1 MTINKMRDLHPN
13 DSGRLFRAM
22 IESILVEG
30 KVYYQ
35 KSDNR
40 FYLCQNIKNGDAA
53 NNKLGYRFSWTVGT
67 GKVYDIESHNVREF
81 VFLSDAI
88 DTGSF
93 KDFKVG
99 DEVIKDGVVYS
110 IIQSYKDKLFLLDPS
125 TNIVEIK
132 TSLFDEGFRL
142 HFPEVNKEEEDID
155 LSDEDFFEVES
166 ESGDEE

>member
-1 MTINKMRDLHPN
+1 MRDLHPI

-22 IESILVEG
+22 IEHSLVEG

-35 KSDNR
+35 KSNNK
-40 FYLCQNIKNGDAA
+40 FYLCQNIKNGAEA
-53 NNKLGYRFSWTVGT
+53 NNKLGYRFSWTVDT
-67 GKVYDIESHNVREF
+67 GKVYDIESNYVREF
-81 VFLSDAI
+81 VFLSDGI
-88 DTGSF
+88 DIGSF

-110 IIQSYKDKLFLLDPS
+110 IIQSYKDKLFLLNPS

-142 HFPEVNKEEEDID
+142 HLPEVNKEEEDID